1 MTVRVRIAP
10 SPTGKLHIGTARTAL
25 FNWLFARHHRG
36 KFILR
41 IEDTDLERSR
51 PEYTENIL
59 EGLQWLGLDWD
70 EGPLYQSQ
78 RLDLYAQV
86 VQTLLDKGLAYRCY
100 TTPEE
105 LDQLREQQ
113 KANKQA
119 PRYDNRHR
127 NLTAKQRRAFEAQGR
142 PAVIRFIIEDDR
154 TISWQDMVRG
164 TVTWKGRDLGGDMV
178 IARTAAGNSIGQPLY
193 NMAVVVDDIDMN
205 ITHVIRGEDHIGN
218 TPKQILLYEAL
229 SAPVPEFAHTPL
241 ILNTAGQ
248 KLSKRDGVTSISE
261 FRDMGLTS
269 EALANYMTLL
279 GWTPPD
285 STQELFTLSDAA
297 KVFTFERVNKAGAKF
312 DWDKLNWINSQYLHK
327 TPVSDL
333 TDSLIPYWQNAGY
346 DFDAVND
353 RPWLE
358 QITTLIAPSL
368 VRLQDGVE
376 MCKLF
381 FVENLEY
388 EEQVITLF
396 QQQGPFDAITA
407 VLKEL
412 ESHQTLTSQQAQEI
426 TKKVGKIKGL
436 NKGLVMRSL
445 RGALTGAMHG
455 PDLVESWVILHQ
467 RGLDIGRLENALKL
481 NMSEE
486 AQTTPTAEPPKVET
500 PVKVVETPTEEPSP
514 TQVIAETHVK
524 VVETPTEES
533 SPTQVIAETHVKVVE
548 TPKEESS
555 PTQVVTETPV
565 KVVETPKE
573 ESSPTDAIASN
584 PKTPN
589 RVGAGS
595 PEALSS
601 TDNLDKPAPKDDAI
615 VSPEPPQTET
625 PKTPN
630 RVGAG
635 SPAALSSTDN
645 LDKPVAKDDANPAAN
660 PAPKPAESLTTVL
673 VQTPDIPEEEP
684 TISVTMTSTNQP
696 EPLTPET
703 TETQPESSFISE
715 TPAAEQSGIQWDA
728 IKEQIVSILSDFPE
742 FVGKF
747 YQEYKQPITVIGL
760 IVATVITL
768 KVVLGLV
775 DVINDIPLLSP
786 SFQLIGVAYSA
797 WFIYRYLLRATTRQE
812 LSQNLQNLISEILG
826 KNS

>member
-10 SPTGKLHIGTARTAL
+10 SPTGKLHIGTARTAV

-59 EGLQWLGLDWD
+59 EGLQWLGLNWD
-70 EGPLYQSQ
+70 EGPFYQSQ
-78 RLDLYAQV
+78 RLDLYAQA

-127 NLTAKQRRAFEAQGR
+127 NLSAKQRKAYEAQGR
-142 PAVIRFIIEDDR
+142 QAVIRFIIDDDR

-193 NMAVVVDDIDMN
+193 NMAVVVDDIEMN

-248 KLSKRDGVTSISE
+248 KLSKRDGVTSISD

-381 FVENLEY
+381 FVESLEY

-396 QQQGPFDAITA
+396 QQKGTFDAITA

-412 ESHQTLTSQQAQEI
+412 EIHQTLTSQQAQEI

-467 RGLDIGRLENALKL
+467 RGLDIARLKNALKL
-481 NMSEE
+481 NSSEE
-486 AQTTPTAEPPKVET
+486 VQTTSTAESPKAE
-500 PVKVVETPTEEPSP
+500 SP
-514 TQVIAETHVK
+514 
-524 VVETPTEES
+524 
-533 SPTQVIAETHVKVVE
+533 VKVVE
-548 TPKEESS
+548 TPKEEPS
-555 PTQVVTETPV
+555 PTQAVTETPV

-573 ESSPTDAIASN
+573 EPSPTQAVTETPVKVVETPKEETPQTKTPKISN
-584 PKTPN
+584 P
-589 RVGAGS
+589 VGD
-595 PEALSS
+595 LSK
-601 TDNLDKPAPKDDAI
+601 TDNLAQEAPN
-615 VSPEPPQTET
+615 
-625 PKTPN
+625 PN
-630 RVGAG
+630 
-635 SPAALSSTDN
+635 T
-645 LDKPVAKDDANPAAN
+645 KPV
-660 PAPKPAESLTTVL
+660 ESQTTVL
-673 VQTPDIPEEEP
+673 IETPDIPEEEP

-703 TETQPESSFISE
+703 TETQSKSSFISE
-715 TPAAEQSGIQWDA
+715 TPAAEESGIQWDA
-728 IKEQIVSILSDFPE
+728 LKEQIVSILSDFPE

-812 LSQNLQNLISEILG
+812 LSQNVQNLISEILG
-826 KNS
+826 KKS